1 MEWFEIIKCPK
12 NRGSRKDGRRRHEW
26 PSPERR
32 KRRSQKRRRIKERVP
47 GPLRF
52 SSLPWLG
59 KTFLHCRNVPVPSQ
73 GQRVKDELGMRQG
86 GEGGPSRVGLC
97 HDLHA
102 RFGKGARGEGAGGS
116 FVQSLRG
123 PARGPDVEW
132 SRRSEIRRP
141 AGEIRR
147 LVVWSLVDPPRP
159 LSASSRLAA
168 SRVLASPQVLSES
181 LAGVSAH
188 HPQTRGRL

>member
-12 NRGSRKDGRRRHEW
+12 NRGSRKDGRRRHKW
-26 PSPERR
+26 SSPERR
-32 KRRSQKRRRIKERVP
+32 KRRSKKRRRTKERVP

-59 KTFLHCRNVPVPSQ
+59 KTFLNCRNVPVPSQ

-102 RFGKGARGEGAGGS
+102 RFGKGARGKEPAVRSFSRFAGPVRGRTLSGHEGLKSEALQEKFDVWS
-116 FVQSLRG
+116 FGCWSTHLG
-123 PARGPDVEW
+123 PFPL
-132 SRRSEIRRP
+132 
-141 AGEIRR
+141 R
-147 LVVWSLVDPPRP
+147 LVLPHR
-159 LSASSRLAA
+159 
-168 SRVLASPQVLSES
+168 ES
-181 LAGVSAH
+181 WPTLKC
-188 HPQTRGRL
+188 